1 LSRDFSQKGRGCASV
16 ARILGDISPHRL
28 ADSPSTA
35 PAKPTTVPGAC
46 CSPHRAANRLVQK
59 AFRIGVPMRKAFS
72 VYAGDMHKHISHYG
86 LRQKNAP
93 SEFDRHAQVQSSQGD
108 VDHVGFLGAG
118 DNVRQHDW
126 VILGWNVRL
135 RGMRDGAGIKK
146 G

>member
-1 LSRDFSQKGRGCASV
+1 
-16 ARILGDISPHRL
+16 
-28 ADSPSTA
+28 
-35 PAKPTTVPGAC
+35 
-46 CSPHRAANRLVQK
+46 
-59 AFRIGVPMRKAFS
+59 
-72 VYAGDMHKHISHYG
+72 MHKHISHYG

-135 RGMRDGAGIKK
+135 RGMRDGAGIKTCQNMPK
-146 G
+146 HATERTSAAAASQAESFDPLLLC